1 MGAEERRST
10 IRDVAARAGVS
21 VATVSRVLSG
31 SYRPPTTTRDRV
43 MEAVRDLDYDVTGRT
58 QNNRTATIGVVMN
71 SLTSEFFMNVVSGVE
86 EQAIAA
92 GRACLINST
101 RLDADRELSMINL
114 LRQRGVE
121 AVILIGGIVESA
133 EHRSKLARL
142 ANTLERSG
150 ARLVLC
156 GRPWSGPSS
165 APVTV
170 VDYDAEGGAFA
181 ATSYLLSTGH
191 RRIAYL
197 GGQTN
202 YATAEQRLAG
212 YRRALNEFGIEPD
225 PALIFTGGM
234 GRDAGYL
241 DGARVVKE
249 TDATAMFATNDV
261 VAAGAMTA
269 AREAGL
275 RIPEDMSF
283 VGFDDDSLAQDVF
296 PPLTTVHVPQRELGR
311 EAARRA
317 MYPAGD
323 MVGSRVVL
331 GTHIVVRESVTP
343 RATV

>member
-1 MGAEERRST
+1 MGAEEKRST

-31 SYRPPTTTRDRV
+31 SYRPPATTRDRV
-43 MEAVRDLDYDVTGRT
+43 MEAVRDLDYVVTGRM
-58 QNNRTATIGVVMN
+58 QNGPTGTIGVVMN

-92 GRACLINST
+92 GRACLVNST
-101 RLDADRELSMINL
+101 RSDADRELSMINL

-191 RRIAYL
+191 RRIAHL
-197 GGQTN
+197 GGQTD

-234 GRDAGYL
+234 GRDAGYR

-249 TDATAMFATNDV
+249 TDATAVFATNDV

-283 VGFDDDSLAQDVF
+283 VGFDNGSLAQDVF
-296 PPLTTVHVPQRELGR
+296 PPLTTVHVPQQELGR

-317 MYPAGD
+317 MYPAGG
-323 MVGSRVVL
+323 VAGSRVVL
-331 GTHIVVRESVTP
+331 GTHIVVRESVAP
-343 RATV
+343 HAAV